1 MRTQASSLLNAFTS
15 RKFWRLKGDC
25 TMMDHYRRG
34 WALRYLR
41 EAKAELEAARK
52 LPYMAPSLIL
62 EAIRKARNAIY
73 YSLGEPAFIENVV
86 RDVMEKAQIG
96 NDPVL
101 KCLVEIEEIMLQL
114 AQLEE
119 MDGEKAIKQADN
131 LIQTAS
137 EIVETLTGEKAE
149 N

>member
-1 MRTQASSLLNAFTS
+1 MIDQ
-15 RKFWRLKGDC
+15 
-25 TMMDHYRRG
+25 YRRG

-52 LPYMAPSLIL
+52 MPYMAPSLIL

-86 RDVMEKAQIG
+86 REAVEKMQFG

-101 KCLVEIEEIMLQL
+101 RCLVEIEGMMQQL

-119 MDGEKAIKQADN
+119 VNEEKAVKQADN
-131 LIQTAS
+131 LIQLAS
-137 EIVETLTGEKAE
+137 EIVETLIGEKVE
-149 N
+149 D